1 MPFNSRTVALDPGS
15 TLPYDEDEWRS
26 ALVTVK
32 SGEIVL
38 QMRCGRSF
46 YFQQGDLLWF
56 EGLPLAS
63 LHNRGQEPTVLVA
76 ATRNRG
82 VR

>member
-1 MPFNSRTVALDPGS
+1 MALAPGD
-15 TLPYDEDEWRS
+15 TLLYREEDWRD

-63 LHNRGQEPTVLVA
+63 LHNRGQEPTVLLA

-82 VR
+82 LP